1 MNFNDKILSAIDEA
15 RLLGLFK
22 SFCEKNESVSS
33 KQRLRNI
40 ISRAPDK
47 ENAVKS
53 IFQNEMDV
61 SLADSEVK
69 RMYCLIKAFLSKS
82 ALRKNI
88 HAETKRDLLKKQNY
102 KCKLCGSVIDLN
114 SHTDHIVPFKYVG
127 DELNENLQML
137 CEHCNKSKNA
147 SIDYEVKALLK
158 LV

>member
-1 MNFNDKILSAIDEA
+1 MGQVTTCSKSEA
-15 RLLGLFK
+15 VT
-22 SFCEKNESVSS
+22 SYEIN
-33 KQRLRNI
+33 NI
-40 ISRAPDK
+40 
-47 ENAVKS
+47 
-53 IFQNEMDV
+53 